1 MCSYPKKQNSESKTA
16 KTEEFS
22 QPEKKTG
29 LSCIDNSALVVL
41 VGVIFTALALICMF
55 GYSRY
60 IKDPIHPNV
69 VSIVIDVDTTGVI
82 SPKTRIETDKI
93 IATFEA
99 HEHLLK
105 DKYEHILQQKEDIK
119 DYFTWGGMLITIVLS
134 IFGFFGFRSIQSIDE
149 RVINW
154 VTPKASE
161 KATQSAEQLINTR
174 LKGYLDNADK
184 QLDNSIKNQEEKITN
199 FENKTAQSLEMTI
212 TGKINK
218 QFATIRQ
225 DIKPAAVEAVGV
237 VFNKTFA
244 DRITDIDANSQDIKQ
259 LQQDYTAL
267 RALCDEYEK
276 RIGILELRKG
286 QRPSPPLNV
295 LSDKPSQEK
304 GRKDRTNPDP
314 FNKKIK
320 N

>member
-29 LSCIDNSALVVL
+29 LSCIDKFALVVL

-60 IKDPIHPNV
+60 IKDPIQPNV

-134 IFGFFGFRSIQSIDE
+134 IFGFFGFRSLQSIDE
-149 RVINW
+149 RVINS

-161 KATQSAEQLINTR
+161 KATQSAEQLI
-174 LKGYLDNADK
+174 KGYLDNADK
-184 QLDNSIKNQEEKITN
+184 RLDNSETFQEERITN
-199 FENKTAQSLEMTI
+199 FENKTALNIEMTL

-218 QFATIRQ
+218 QFAKINK
-225 DIKPAAVEAVGV
+225 DIMPAAEEAVRF

-286 QRPSPPLNV
+286 QRQSPQQNV
-295 LSDKPSQEK
+295 ISDKPFQEK
-304 GRKDRTNPDP
+304 GRKDRNNPDP
-314 FNKKIK
+314 FNKK
-320 N
+320 

>member
-1 MCSYPKKQNSESKTA
+1 MCSNPEKQNSESQTA

-22 QPEKKTG
+22 QPEKKSG
-29 LSCIDNSALVVL
+29 LSCIDKFALVVL
-41 VGVIFTALALICMF
+41 VGVIITALVLICMF

-60 IKDPIHPNV
+60 IKDPVQPNV
-69 VSIVIDVDTTGVI
+69 VSIVIEVDTTGVI

-93 IATFEA
+93 ISTFEA

-134 IFGFFGFRSIQSIDE
+134 IFGFFGFRSLQSIDE

-161 KATQSAEQLINTR
+161 KATQSAEQLINAR
-174 LKGYLDNADK
+174 LNGYFDNADK
-184 QLDNSIKNQEEKITN
+184 RLDNSEKYHEERITN
-199 FENKTAQSLEMTI
+199 FENKTAQNIEMTL

-218 QFATIRQ
+218 QFATINK
-225 DIKPAAVEAVGV
+225 DIMPAAEEALGV

-244 DRITDIDANSQDIKQ
+244 DRLSDIESNSQDIKQ
-259 LQQDYTAL
+259 LQQDYTVL

-276 RIGILELRKG
+276 RIGLLELRKG
-286 QRPSPPLNV
+286 KKPSPLQND
-295 LSDKPSQEK
+295 LSDKLSQEK
-304 GRKDRTNPDP
+304 GRKNRTNPDP
-314 FNKKIK
+314 FNKK
-320 N
+320 